1 MRFLLFDRITLLEPG
16 KRIEGV
22 KCVSMTEEFL
32 RGHFDRAPC
41 MPGSLV
47 IEAMVQLTA
56 WSAIAKHDYALSCV
70 LTMLD
75 DVRVPADL
83 RPGTTIQIAGEL
95 MGTNVKG
102 SFGKATA
109 TVDGEEVASIGR
121 MLFAHVKVP
130 NPQSLRDQLVYFGG
144 AP

>member
-1 MRFLLFDRITLLEPG
+1 MRFLLFDRVTHLEPG

-22 KCVSMTEEFL
+22 KCVSITEEFL

-56 WSAIAKHDYALSCV
+56 WCAIAKHDYKLSCV
-70 LTMLD
+70 LSMLD

-83 RPGTTIQIAGEL
+83 RPGTTIRITGEL
-95 MGTNVKG
+95 LGSNPKG
-102 SFGKATA
+102 SFAKAVA
-109 TVDGEEVASIGR
+109 TVDDVQVASIGR
-121 MLFAHVKVP
+121 VLYAHVP
-130 NPQSLRDQLVYFGG
+130 MPDARILRERLRYFGYT
-144 AP
+144 A